1 VTGTNGKSS
10 TVELLGAI
18 LKEAGF
24 KVALSSSIKWE
35 IAGEVRKNGRGNS
48 MRRRFA
54 LQGLL
59 ANAVAQKCDYAV
71 IEVTSEG
78 IKQFRHKFI
87 NFRGAVLTNL
97 TPEHIEAHGSFE
109 NYRQAK
115 LELFKVAK
123 EYHIINRDDENS
135 KYFWEIKAKKKYN
148 YGKCAAKDNLGN

>member
-1 VTGTNGKSS
+1 M
-10 TVELLGAI
+10 E
-18 LKEAGF
+18 EAT
-24 KVALSSSIKWE
+24 LC
-35 IAGEVRKNGRGNS
+35 
-48 MRRRFA
+48 RRFA

-123 EYHIINRDDENS
+123 EYHIINRDE
-135 KYFWEIKAKKKYN
+135 
-148 YGKCAAKDNLGN
+148 